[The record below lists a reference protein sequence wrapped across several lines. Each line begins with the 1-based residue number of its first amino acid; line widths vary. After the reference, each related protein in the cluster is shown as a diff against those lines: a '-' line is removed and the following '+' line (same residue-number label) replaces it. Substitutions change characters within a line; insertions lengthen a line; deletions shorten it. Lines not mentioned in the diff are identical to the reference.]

1 MKKERKKGRKERK
14 RGKNIRRR
22 AREEALQ
29 KGSVRKRG
37 GWRGRKNEVKERKTG
52 KRKMKGRTENKV
64 RKKGRME
71 REEERGLYTTY
82 RHPQCESC
90 SPLPALCSSHHIP
103 SL

>member
-22 AREEALQ
+22 AREEAMQ

-52 KRKMKGRTENKV
+52 KRK
-64 RKKGRME
+64 
-71 REEERGLYTTY
+71 
-82 RHPQCESC
+82 
-90 SPLPALCSSHHIP
+90 
-103 SL
+103 